1 MPAAIRMSTVFGPSA
16 TSEPRMIEP
25 DLNKMIWSRCGM
37 VHLSGVGR
45 GKPIVVL
52 PGLAGG
58 SRMLEPLIAELA
70 KQYRVYWFD
79 WAGEGRSF
87 ALEALRQDDH
97 PTRLLA
103 DVLDAIPEPSVSVLG
118 ISYGG
123 CVALDLAQ
131 HMPGKIERLI
141 LTGTPG
147 KLEHAWASR
156 LVHRVLTR
164 IPLRPDSAFLNQFF
178 RILMGDQTRDS
189 IVERFVA
196 ECVWSTDQAMMAR
209 RLDWL
214 MSFEL
219 SESIRN
225 MLIPTTILTGARDV
239 VVPPLCQEKLAN
251 ALPESDM
258 YVIQDAGH
266 LGFLTHTKT
275 YMNHIHRAM
284 SNQPVAALSA

>member
-1 MPAAIRMSTVFGPSA
+1 MPAAIRMSPVFGLDSS
-16 TSEPRMIEP
+16 SESWTMEP
-25 DLNKMIWSRCGM
+25 DMSKMIWSRCGM
-37 VHLSGVGR
+37 VHLNGVGQ
-45 GKPIVVL
+45 GQPILVL

-58 SRMLEPLIAELA
+58 SRMLGPLISRLA
-70 KQYRVYWFD
+70 LDYRVYWFD

-103 DVLDAIPEPSVSVLG
+103 DVLEAIPEPTVNVLG

-131 HMPGKIERLI
+131 HKPEKMQRLI

-156 LVHRVLTR
+156 LVHKVLTR

-178 RILMGDQTRDS
+178 RILMGDQMRDCA
-189 IVERFVA
+189 IEQFVA
-196 ECVWSTDQAMMAR
+196 GCIWGTDQAMMAR

-219 SESIRN
+219 TESIRN
-225 MLIPTTILTGARDV
+225 MSIPTTILTGGRDV

-251 ALPESDM
+251 LLPECDM
-258 YVIQDAGH
+258 FVIKEAGH
-266 LGFLTHTKT
+266 LGFLTHTNA
-275 YMNHIHRAM
+275 YMGYIHQAM
-284 SNQPVAALSA
+284 ASRMSEVSMA